1 MHGWELLESAMGGV
15 ASACALWLYL
25 EGWVIF
31 GQVKVVGGVEGT
43 GVGSPLLRKCVTEV
57 EQEVCNTNE
66 LFSLSGE

>member
-1 MHGWELLESAMGGV
+1 MEWPSAWLGAPGECDGGV

-31 GQVKVVGGVEGT
+31 GGVEGT

-57 EQEVCNTNE
+57 EQEVCNTND
-66 LFSLSGE
+66 LFSLFGE